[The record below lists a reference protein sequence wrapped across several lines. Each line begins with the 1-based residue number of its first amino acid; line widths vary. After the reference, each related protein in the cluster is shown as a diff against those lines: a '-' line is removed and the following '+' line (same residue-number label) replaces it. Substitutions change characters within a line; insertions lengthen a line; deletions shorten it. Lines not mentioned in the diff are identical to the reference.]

1 MNRVIITRPEHDTS
15 TRYLSRWSENIIKIA
30 EQKGFEVF
38 DLHKEKAI
46 RQELEGRI
54 KKTSPE
60 LVILNGHGD
69 NESVGGHDNYILIK
83 VGENEKILKNRITYA
98 ISCKSAKVLGKACA
112 DKKTAYIGYNE
123 DFIFNGQSKYLQKP
137 LKDKRA
143 AQFLDAAN
151 QVTIALLKGH
161 TAKEASDI
169 SKDAFKKALKKI
181 LPSTTSDPYAREDV
195 RDLFWNMNHQVCL
208 GNENAKI

>member
-1 MNRVIITRPEHDTS
+1 MSKVIITRPEHDPS
-15 TRYLSRWSENIIKIA
+15 TRYLSRCSENVIQVAKR
-30 EQKGFEVF
+30 KGLEVF

-46 RQELEGRI
+46 RKELEGRI
-54 KKTSPE
+54 KKISPE

-69 NESVGGHDNYILIK
+69 SKSVGGHDNHILIK
-83 VGENEKILKNRITYA
+83 AGENEKILKNRITYA
-98 ISCKSAKVLGKACA
+98 ISCKSAKVLGKTCA
-112 DKKTAYIGYNE
+112 DKKTTYIGYDE
-123 DFIFNGQSKYLQKP
+123 DFIFNGQAKYIQKP

-169 SKDAFKKALKKI
+169 SKNAFRKALKKI
-181 LPSTTSDPYAREDV
+181 LPSTSSDPYAREDV

-208 GNENAKI
+208 GDQCAKI